1 MGTPVKGEICLIWRL
16 SEWKKEVYSEKQI
29 FTLTTKRWIRYL
41 LEKNILKQRKE
52 HLQCQEGVTWE
63 WPIRIICRLL
73 WLGCKPK
80 SVLGAGCERPL
91 NHAVKSLIILARKRH
106 WWASIAPFS
115 TAVLVWAWRMDWDRK
130 SPEKSS
136 AAISAVTWRVRRR
149 LYGKNVEVRTAKRSR
164 LYHILK

>member
-63 WPIRIICRLL
+63 
-73 WLGCKPK
+73 
-80 SVLGAGCERPL
+80 
-91 NHAVKSLIILARKRH
+91 
-106 WWASIAPFS
+106 
-115 TAVLVWAWRMDWDRK
+115 
-130 SPEKSS
+130 
-136 AAISAVTWRVRRR
+136 
-149 LYGKNVEVRTAKRSR
+149 
-164 LYHILK
+164 